1 MNLIRKLFRSESG
14 RVRVWLVVLLVALS
28 AGVAVTAAAVIPDQ
42 KVDDNSITAC
52 VAITAAS
59 ANYTLPKQ
67 GAYYYLVAT
76 GGTAYLRCGAAGVVA
91 TTAANGHNVKVPE
104 GTWTPAIRL
113 VGPVCDVVGA
123 ADAGE
128 LCFIYLDPTR

>member
-1 MNLIRKLFRSESG
+1 MFRKLFLSESG
-14 RVRVWLVVLLVALS
+14 RVRVWLIVLLVAVGLGFA
-28 AGVAVTAAAVIPDQ
+28 AGAAWAWSPSD

-59 ANYTLPKQ
+59 ANYTLPKP
-67 GAYYYLVAT
+67 GAFYYLIAT
-76 GGTAYLRCGAAGVVA
+76 GNTAFLRCGAAGVVA
-91 TTAANGHNVKVPE
+91 TTAANGHNIKVPE
-104 GTWTPAIRL
+104 GVWTPPIRL

-123 ADAGE
+123 VDAGE

>member
-1 MNLIRKLFRSESG
+1 MIRKLFRDESG
-14 RVRVWLVVLLVALS
+14 RVRVWLVVLLVVASL
-28 AGVAVTAAAVIPDQ
+28 AVAVAALAWSPSD
-42 KVDDNSITAC
+42 KVRDDSITAC
-52 VAITAAS
+52 VAITAGS

-67 GAYYYLVAT
+67 GAFYYLIAT
-76 GGTAYLRCGAAGVVA
+76 GGTAFLNCGAAGVVA

-104 GTWTPAIRL
+104 GIWSPPIRL